1 MGQLGCLVGIELWVV
16 ILLFAESS
24 PIRCLLCAYVF
35 SSISNRSL
43 LLLRFQILDF
53 MESTMNMKER
63 IKSRIDTK
71 IIIFRLY
78 LLIWLSTGALNPD
91 NFHLSYLL
99 WRRLLHY

>member
-16 ILLFAESS
+16 ILLLAESS

-71 IIIFRLY
+71 NNYFSP
-78 LLIWLSTGALNPD
+78 LSINLALD
-91 NFHLSYLL
+91 
-99 WRRLLHY
+99 RRFKS